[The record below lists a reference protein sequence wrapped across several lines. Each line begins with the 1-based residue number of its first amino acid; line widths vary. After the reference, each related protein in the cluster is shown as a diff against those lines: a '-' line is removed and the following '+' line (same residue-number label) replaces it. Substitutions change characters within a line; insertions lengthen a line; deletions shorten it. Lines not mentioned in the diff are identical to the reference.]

1 MRENLDF
8 EDYRLDGDQ
17 GLLTI
22 SSPDGAHYITCDDVI
37 SIVAGGVE
45 LFMIGE

>member
-8 EDYRLDGDQ
+8 EHYGLDRERGQLMLFNLDG
-17 GLLTI
+17 
-22 SSPDGAHYITCDDVI
+22 SYCITCDDVI